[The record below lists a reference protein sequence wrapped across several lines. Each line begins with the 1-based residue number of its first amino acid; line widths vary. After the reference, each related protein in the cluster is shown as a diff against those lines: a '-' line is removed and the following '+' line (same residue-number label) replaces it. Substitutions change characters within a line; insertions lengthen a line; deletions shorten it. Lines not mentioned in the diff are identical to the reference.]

1 MMRETVKLRHLHI
14 APRKARLVANL
25 IKGMPVNAA
34 EAQLMLRPKRS
45 AGPILKLLKSA
56 VANMVNNRKLD
67 ADTLVIEKITV
78 DGGPSMRRF
87 LPRAMG
93 RATPILKR
101 TCHVTLVLKETGKKI
116 AARYNTVKAKNEK
129 EAKKLAKEAP
139 KHKHDAK
146 EPERHMEAPAA
157 EKKGF
162 VKKMFTRKSV

>member
-1 MMRETVKLRHLHI
+1 
-14 APRKARLVANL
+14 
-25 IKGMPVNAA
+25 MPVNEA
-34 EAQLMLRPKRS
+34 EAQLMIRSKRS

-56 VANMVNNRKLD
+56 VANMVNNRKID

-101 TCHVTLVLKETGKKI
+101 TCHITLVLKETKKKEV
-116 AARYNTVKAKNEK
+116 ARYNTVKPKNEK
-129 EAKKLAKEAP
+129 EAKKIAKETH
-139 KHKHDAK
+139 KSKHDTK
-146 EPERHMEAPAA
+146 EPERHEAPAG

>member
-101 TCHVTLVLKETGKKI
+101 TCHVTLVLKETGKKNP
-116 AARYNTVKAKNEK
+116 ARYNTVKEKNEK
-129 EAKKLAKEAP
+129 EAKKISKETH
-139 KHKHDAK
+139 KHKHDMK
-146 EPERHMEAPAA
+146 EPEHREAPAA